1 KSCPDTKPSGS
12 GSIRET
18 GLSAISESAAATR
31 PRNVGAGVSGRDES
45 QEAKWHPTAGAT
57 EFLGIVEADSARA
70 NPGNTAGSD
79 GRHGQPKTRKL
90 RRDGERAED
99 KA

>member
-1 KSCPDTKPSGS
+1 M
-12 GSIRET
+12 
-18 GLSAISESAAATR
+18 
-31 PRNVGAGVSGRDES
+31 GRDES
-45 QEAKWHPTAGAT
+45 LEAKWHPTAGAT
-57 EFLGIVEADSARA
+57 EFYGIAETDSEAE

-79 GRHGQPKTRKL
+79 GRQGQPNTREL

>member
-1 KSCPDTKPSGS
+1 MLPAT
-12 GSIRET
+12 
-18 GLSAISESAAATR
+18 AATT
-31 PRNVGAGVSGRDES
+31 PRSVGAGVSRRDES
-45 QEAKWHPTAGAT
+45 KEAKWHPTAGAT
-57 EFLGIVEADSARA
+57 EFLGIVETDSIRA

-79 GRHGQPKTRKL
+79 GRHGQPNTRKL